1 MIKEVSNS
9 TNNKCTNKSESLVLS
24 FDKNQFNNFRSS
36 ISKRIETYSL
46 SNHSTMAITAMTSFS
61 EEQTNSLDY
70 DNTYFYGEDISK
82 LDDIS
87 SFTTVTSN
95 LPKILTN
102 LEQDTSVYSDITIFH
117 SDTEDTTESIS
128 VDIQQYAKNNNSCLS

>member
-1 MIKEVSNS
+1 
-9 TNNKCTNKSESLVLS
+9 
-24 FDKNQFNNFRSS
+24 
-36 ISKRIETYSL
+36 
-46 SNHSTMAITAMTSFS
+46 MTSFS